1 MGDQAASAKAGVFP
15 SELRVQ
21 DNGRILR
28 ISFEDGCVG
37 SITAERL
44 RQASPDSDI
53 WRPLPDVAIVDI
65 EQVDAYSI
73 RIGFDDGHDTGV
85 YTWRM
90 LRALTTH

>member
-1 MGDQAASAKAGVFP
+1 MRGRDAGGKPELFP

-21 DNGRILR
+21 DNGRILK
-28 ISFEDGCVG
+28 ITFEDGCFG

-44 RQASPDSDI
+44 REVSPDADI
-53 WRPLPDVAIVDI
+53 WRPLPDVAIVAI
-65 EQVDAYSI
+65 EQVDAHSI
-73 RIGFDDGHDTGV
+73 RIGFDDGHDTGI